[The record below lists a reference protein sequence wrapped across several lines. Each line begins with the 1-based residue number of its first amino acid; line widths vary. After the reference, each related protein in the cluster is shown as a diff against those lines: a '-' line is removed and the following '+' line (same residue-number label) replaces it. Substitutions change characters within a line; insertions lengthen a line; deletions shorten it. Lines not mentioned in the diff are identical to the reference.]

1 MGRLEIDK
9 RDGGHVCPTD
19 SASLVGQTRTS
30 AGQRFGLHAELACR
44 GDHHRHS
51 WSRQRAHQEL
61 AQRKLAQEELRV
73 SEERYRSI
81 LNASPD
87 AIFITDLKDGR
98 HLMVSPGAVTMFGCT
113 SEDELVGT
121 SHGEFIV
128 PEDRERAAV
137 DVALTLRGKSPGPIE
152 YLGLRQDAST
162 FAFEANS
169 EIVRDA
175 EGRPNQIVTI
185 IRDITER
192 KRVERELREAA
203 EDVRTLRGILPICSS
218 CKKIRDDQ
226 GGWSQVEVYVRD
238 RTNAEFSHGLCPDC
252 IEKLYPEQ
260 VEENASGR

>member
-1 MGRLEIDK
+1 LRFLLGAIVLL
-9 RDGGHVCPTD
+9 
-19 SASLVGQTRTS
+19 LVGAFAVYVLATNMR
-30 AGQRFGLHAELACR
+30 RGLE
-44 GDHHRHS
+44 
-51 WSRQRAHQEL
+51 RAHQEL

-128 PEDRERAAV
+128 PEDRERAAA